1 MEASHWSRSL
11 ESDATVRAD
20 YALTTTTTT
29 INLVGEAVVVVER
42 DPLVAEH
49 RERHL
54 LFADPEHI
62 SPASNHVTHLPHTHQ
77 HTVLHAVSHSRSTSE
92 RHVLLA
98 NPEHVGPVA

>member
-20 YALTTTTTT
+20 YALTTTTTTT

-62 SPASNHVTHLPHTHQ
+62 SPASNHVTHLHPTHTHQ
-77 HTVLHAVSHSRSTSE
+77 HTYLPHGAARGESLTIH
-92 RHVLLA
+92 
-98 NPEHVGPVA
+98 